1 MWHFRYTD
9 LSNTDS
15 VTLVIHNSH
24 RNAERIIIDSL
35 PVDPKGKVIRSLHHC
50 FDGMENLREVI
61 FKDSV
66 DLKNIDDTRCMFN
79 NCPKLERVVFP
90 SNAFP
95 YIFDC
100 SYMFQSCPMLK
111 GIIAPNLFVSPHTNR
126 LSDSLHMF
134 NEILNDTPVNR
145 YSVPRSINW
154 LVELDAIKR
163 GVN

>member
-1 MWHFRYTD
+1 MWHFRYSD
-9 LSNTDS
+9 LSNSDS
-15 VTLVIHNSH
+15 VTLVIHKSH
-24 RNAERIIIDSL
+24 RSAERIVVDSL

-79 NCPKLERVVFP
+79 KCRKLERVVFP
-90 SNAFP
+90 ANAFP
-95 YIFDC
+95 YIYDC

-111 GIIAPNLFVSPHTNR
+111 EIIAPNLFISPYTNL
-126 LSDSLHMF
+126 LSDSLRMF
-134 NEILNDTPVNR
+134 NEILNETPVDVYN
-145 YSVPRSINW
+145 VPRSVNW